1 MRSSSKSTLIITV
14 SLPSVWAVYSDFLS
28 WTLVWWLAEPKMV
41 IHHLGNIQVSQRPR
55 CMAFVRN
62 CTVQCKS
69 TLQWNQPSA
78 VFQIVVHSAGNLE
91 GTHSTVVSSP
101 GLCFTTQHLDS
112 SHTDKSIQ
120 STSFEGPPRFPE
132 CENDDDGDEKQC
144 TRPMM
149 MGMLVL
155 YCCFGLERQWIR
167 RLKRALLVQHKV
179 NIITIITVMMR
190 IMMIINAMI
199 RIRMIW
205 R

>member
-55 CMAFVRN
+55 CMAFVGN

-78 VFQIVVHSAGNLE
+78 VFQRVHTVHCRSPRGYT
-91 GTHSTVVSSP
+91 THSTVVSSP

-149 MGMLVL
+149 MGMPVL

-190 IMMIINAMI
+190 IMMIIM
-199 RIRMIW
+199 
-205 R
+205 